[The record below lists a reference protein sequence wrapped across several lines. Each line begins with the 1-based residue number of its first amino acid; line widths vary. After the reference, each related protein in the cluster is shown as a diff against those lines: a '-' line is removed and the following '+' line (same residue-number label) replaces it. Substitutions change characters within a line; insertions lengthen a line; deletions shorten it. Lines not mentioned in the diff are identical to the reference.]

1 MDTTEKQES
10 LTPSHT
16 PAASTPS
23 SAVPATNA
31 KPPAVKDRNCP
42 FCNQAFTSS
51 SLGRH
56 LDLYIRPKNPKPS
69 DGVHDFDA
77 IRKLRASITRR
88 QARASLRGSQASS
101 EQRTS
106 DGAAVE
112 YNTRVGAGE
121 ESEVGR
127 AGALAASI
135 DDMKS
140 PVNFHDGERVRTRL
154 NAANWQ
160 ATGVINNL
168 PPRFAD
174 DADTNAA
181 AVSDPRHNSSAFRGG
196 RSDAQRGQ
204 TDTAKMLEE
213 LEVGRA
219 AVLALKEVLG
229 SMDAAREE
237 QLEAIKNYL
246 RDYLAKRRPKDDTR
260 SSNPLTT
267 TAQSILAHKQ
277 QAYENETQKIY
288 MHLNEAWSNWHGLSP
303 ASKQDIWQTE
313 ILRAFARAT
322 DRRIEKE
329 NELWQARQEIEHL
342 QAQNQRLSQN
352 QMPKEFLLSAPRT
365 LGVGVETAREIDEWD
380 YDRLLTRWR
389 NVVKQPAHQGSGIGV
404 SSFADPG
411 ALSVSHDVTR
421 DGLDPVLD
429 TAIHHAPN
437 PAVQTYGIGNGGQP
451 NGRRPVTLESQSGNA
466 SGNRRFVV
474 SRPGRH
480 SNGMRGT
487 NTEAEEEEDAAGEDD
502 DDDDMDHGN
511 DPSNLPRM
519 YNDPS
524 NWPQSSDSP
533 AQTTACQPQDH
544 SQIVQPRPLSQ
555 MQTCSANGTPN
566 GTADPSD
573 PLPSGNGTPYQF
585 GIPNHPP
592 SQYNGSHA
600 RHGSYGANG
609 TMLGMSAV
617 NVNGKRA
624 SAHHLPDGRLK
635 GPKLY
640 HETSGPQDA
649 VDGWG

>member
-1 MDTTEKQES
+1 MDATEKQES
-10 LTPSHT
+10 LTQSHT
-16 PAASTPS
+16 PTASTPS
-23 SAVPATNA
+23 SPVPATDA
-31 KPPAVKDRNCP
+31 KPSAVKDRNCT

-69 DGVHDFDA
+69 DGVHDVDA

-88 QARASLRGSQASS
+88 QARASVRGSQASS

-112 YNTRVGAGE
+112 YDTRVVAGE
-121 ESEVGR
+121 ESGVGR
-127 AGALAASI
+127 AGAAAASI
-135 DDMKS
+135 DEMKS
-140 PVNFHDGERVRTRL
+140 PVNVHDGERVRTRL

-174 DADTNAA
+174 HADTNAA

-196 RSDAQRGQ
+196 RLDAQRGQ

-267 TAQSILAHKQ
+267 TAQTILAHKQ

-288 MHLNEAWSNWHGLSP
+288 MHVNEAWSNWHGLSP

-352 QMPKEFLLSAPRT
+352 QIPNEFLLSAPRT

-380 YDRLLTRWR
+380 YDRLLTRWS
-389 NVVKQPAHQGSGIGV
+389 NVVKQTAHQGSGIGV
-404 SSFADPG
+404 SWFADPG
-411 ALSVSHDVTR
+411 APSVSHDVTR
-421 DGLDPVLD
+421 DGRGPMLDAA
-429 TAIHHAPN
+429 THHAPN
-437 PAVQTYGIGNGGQP
+437 PAVQTYGFGNGGQP
-451 NGRRPVTLESQSGNA
+451 TGRRPAALEPQSGHA
-466 SGNRRFVV
+466 SGNKRFVV
-474 SRPGRH
+474 SRPERY
-480 SNGMRGT
+480 SNSMRGT
-487 NTEAEEEEDAAGEDD
+487 NAEAEEEEDAAGEDD
-502 DDDDMDHGN
+502 NDDMDHGN
-511 DPSNLPRM
+511 GPSNRPRM
-519 YNDPS
+519 YSDLS
-524 NWPQSSDSP
+524 DWPQSSDSP
-533 AQTTACQPQDH
+533 AQTTACQPQDP
-544 SQIVQPRPLSQ
+544 SQIAQPRPPSQ
-555 MQTCSANGTPN
+555 VQTYSANGTSN
-566 GTADPSD
+566 GAAGQSD
-573 PLPSGNGTPYQF
+573 PLPGGNGTPYRF
-585 GIPNHPP
+585 SIPNHLP
-592 SQYNGSHA
+592 SQYDGSHA
-600 RHGSYGANG
+600 RHGSYGSNG
-609 TMLGMSAV
+609 TMLGMNAV

-624 SAHHLPDGRLK
+624 SAYHLPDGRLK

-649 VDGWG
+649 VDGWE